1 MKTTKEG
8 VPVLTLQEMNQFLK
22 NWNEKGRLKGIL
34 LIGPTGHGKTTI
46 MKNQNW
52 TYEWPNKDSRTCI
65 YDMKQIVN
73 RYEET
78 GTLITSDQLEL
89 SQPNTLVYFDDL
101 GAERTAHRYGAKVN
115 LMEEI
120 VDKYKKAS
128 YTSNLNLE
136 RLTEKYGERVVSR
149 LKEYCYIISLN
160 DTDFRQLND
169 CQEIQELLK

>member
-1 MKTTKEG
+1 MK
-8 VPVLTLQEMNQFLK
+8 
-22 NWNEKGRLKGIL
+22 
-34 LIGPTGHGKTTI
+34 
-46 MKNQNW
+46 
-52 TYEWPNKDSRTCI
+52 D
-65 YDMKQIVN
+65 IVN
-73 RYEET
+73 LYEQT
-78 GTLITSDQLEL
+78 GTLVTDDQLKNA
-89 SQPNTLVYFDDL
+89 QPNKLVYFDDL

-120 VDKYKKAS
+120 IDKYKGAS

-169 CQEIQELLK
+169 CQEIENLIK